1 MMYYNN
7 YIMMY
12 YNIYIMIYYNN
23 YIMMYYNNYIMM
35 YYNHCIHSME
45 GPELFTGPETITKAK
60 TRNITGP

>member
-1 MMYYNN
+1 
-7 YIMMY
+7 
-12 YNIYIMIYYNN
+12 
-23 YIMMYYNNYIMM
+23 MYYNNYIMM